1 MTRRNVRSFRVVQIL
16 GATVLGACAALFAP
30 AGQAWAANCGSDAAP
45 GVDWSN
51 CAKKMLLLAG
61 SDLSG
66 ANLSDGDFTSTDFR
80 DTNLAGANL
89 EKATLVRA
97 SLAGAHAD
105 KAKFTRIEAYRSTF
119 AGVSAQGASFANA
132 ELERTDFTGANL
144 TGADFQKAE
153 LGRAVFDKAVITGAS
168 FPTANLSRV
177 EFRTATF
184 EGPVDLTNAF
194 LFLTRLE
201 GLDLS
206 QAKGL
211 QQWQVDL
218 ACGDASTKLPAGLKA
233 PATWPC
239 KFEND

>member
-1 MTRRNVRSFRVVQIL
+1 MKKRDIRSARVGRAL
-16 GATVLGACAALFAP
+16 RAAVLGVSALVLAP
-30 AGQAWAANCGSDAAP
+30 AGQALAASCGSEAAP
-45 GVDWSN
+45 GIDWSN

-66 ANLSDGDFTSTDFR
+66 ANLSDADFTSTDFR
-80 DTNLAGANL
+80 DTNLTGANL

-97 SLAGAHAD
+97 SLAGARAD
-105 KAKFTRIEAYRSTF
+105 KASFTRIEAYRSSF

-184 EGPVDLTNAF
+184 EGPIDLTNSF

-201 GLDLS
+201 GVDLS

-218 ACGDASTKLPAGLKA
+218 ACGDANTKLPSGVKA